1 LSFQIRTHI
10 LVPFYRVTKETSVT
24 FGDGKMISTL
34 KKRLAQGGSIVML
47 NPSHI
52 SMTLTEKLAIA
63 GADLIFVD
71 CESGTA
77 SYDQLQQMT
86 KGARL
91 GGGHTIARPQNQDHS
106 MLARCLHCGADGLMV
121 PLVNTADQAKEVVAT
136 VRYNCPDQ
144 EIDEKLIIVMIE
156 TTEAVRNL
164 DEILAVDGIDIF
176 FIGPGDLSITMGYSP
191 RVPPGGRRPQPVL
204 DMVEHIIARIHA
216 AGKATGT
223 LVTKRDIAHYAA
235 LGTQLLYYHVDPL
248 LAESLQTM
256 RELATIDK

>member
-1 LSFQIRTHI
+1 
-10 LVPFYRVTKETSVT
+10 
-24 FGDGKMISTL
+24 MISTL
-34 KKRLAQGGSIVML
+34 KKRLAQGGSVVML
-47 NPSHI
+47 NPSHV
-52 SMTLTEKLAIA
+52 SMTLTETLAIA

-77 SYDQLQQMT
+77 SYEQLQQMA

-91 GGGHTIARPQNQDHS
+91 GGGRTIARPQNQEHS

-121 PLVNTADQAKEVVAT
+121 PLVNTAQQARDVVAT
-136 VRYNCPDQ
+136 VRYNCPDK
-144 EIDEKLIIVMIE
+144 EIHEKLIIVMIE

-164 DEILAVDGIDIF
+164 DEILAVEGIDVF

-191 RVPPGGRRPQPVL
+191 RVAPGVGRPQPVL
-204 DMVEHIIARIHA
+204 DMVQQIIARIRA
-216 AGKATGT
+216 AGKVVGT

-248 LAESLQTM
+248 LAESLQAM
-256 RELATIDK
+256 RELATFEK

>member
-1 LSFQIRTHI
+1 
-10 LVPFYRVTKETSVT
+10 
-24 FGDGKMISTL
+24 MISKL
-34 KKRLAQGGSIVML
+34 KKRLAQGESIVML

-71 CESGTA
+71 CESSTV
-77 SYDQLQQMT
+77 SYEQLQQMSRN
-86 KGARL
+86 ARL
-91 GGGHTIARPQNQDHS
+91 GGGRTIARPQSQDHS

-121 PLVNTADQAKEVVAT
+121 PLVNTAQQAREVVTT
-136 VRYNCPDQ
+136 VRYNCPDN

-156 TTEAVRNL
+156 TTEAVSHL
-164 DEILAVDGIDIF
+164 DEILAVDGIDVF

-191 RVPPGGRRPQPVL
+191 RVSPGGTRPQPVL
-204 DMVEHIIARIHA
+204 DIVEQIIGRIRA
-216 AGKATGT
+216 AGKAAGT

-248 LAESLQTM
+248 LAESLHAM
-256 RELATIDK
+256 RELAATGK

>member
-1 LSFQIRTHI
+1 
-10 LVPFYRVTKETSVT
+10 
-24 FGDGKMISTL
+24 
-34 KKRLAQGGSIVML
+34 
-47 NPSHI
+47 
-52 SMTLTEKLAIA
+52 MTRTEKLAVA

-71 CESGTA
+71 CESGNR
-77 SYDQLQQMT
+77 SDDQLKKMT

-91 GGGHTIARPQNQDHS
+91 GGGHTIARAQNQEHS
-106 MLARCLHCGADGLMV
+106 MLARCVHCGADGLMV
-121 PLVNTADQAKEVVAT
+121 QLVNTADQAKEVVAT

-191 RVPPGGRRPQPVL
+191 RVPPGGSRPQPVL
-204 DMVEHIIARIHA
+204 DMVDQIIARIRA
-216 AGKATGT
+216 AGKVAGT
-223 LVTKRDIAHYAA
+223 LVTKRDIARYAA

-248 LAESLQTM
+248 LTESMHAM
-256 RELATIDK
+256 RELATAGK

>member
-1 LSFQIRTHI
+1 MT
-10 LVPFYRVTKETSVT
+10 
-24 FGDGKMISTL
+24 STL

-52 SMTLTEKLAIA
+52 SMTLTEKLANA

-71 CESGTA
+71 CESSTA
-77 SYDQLQQMT
+77 SYEQLQQMS

-91 GGGHTIARPQNQDHS
+91 GGGRTIARPQNQEHS

-121 PLVNTADQAKEVVAT
+121 PLVNTAEQAREVVST
-136 VRYNCPDQ
+136 VRYNCPGN

-156 TTEAVRNL
+156 TTEAVSNL
-164 DEILAVDGIDIF
+164 DEILAVEGIDVF

-191 RVPPGGRRPQPVL
+191 RVPPGGSRPQPVL
-204 DMVEHIIARIHA
+204 DMVDQIIARIRA
-216 AGKATGT
+216 AGKVAGT
-223 LVTKRDIAHYAA
+223 LVTKRDIARYAA

-248 LAESLQTM
+248 LTESMHAM
-256 RELATIDK
+256 RELATAGK